1 MSTTAT
7 ARVRPG
13 LTLVET
19 LVALVLLSGVATAT
33 AALLR
38 SVSDVHTS
46 TTPELR
52 WMSHAERALMCVSD
66 DLLIGDRIERE
77 QGATSVNG
85 AFILTSRS
93 ETSGGRIARV
103 RIRYNLDDGSGRLI
117 RNVQAVDDRGR
128 PSGPVTSRTLLGD
141 IESFLIEPI
150 ELTDEQ
156 QDRSANE
163 PPIAYRLEIRSGE
176 LSISRVVRP

>member
-1 MSTTAT
+1 MNAVAT
-7 ARVRPG
+7 KRGRPG

-46 TTPELR
+46 VTPGLR
-52 WMSHAERALMCVSD
+52 WMSQAERALMCISD

-77 QGATSVNG
+77 QGAISVNG
-85 AFILTSRS
+85 AFILNSRS

-103 RIRYNLDDGSGRLI
+103 RIRYNLDDESGRLI
-117 RNVQAVDDRGR
+117 RSVQAVDDRGR
-128 PSGPVTSRTLLGD
+128 PSGPVTSHTLLGNVD
-141 IESFLIEPI
+141 SFLIDPI
-150 ELTDEQ
+150 ELADEQ
-156 QDRSANE
+156 RDRSANQ
-163 PPIAYRLEIRSGE
+163 PPIAYRLELRSGD